1 MVTRLPW
8 LFGDPESDPLE
19 AALPA
24 MFAVCILTL
33 MIPLALLTVLVVAL
47 AAVGNAMLPPT

>member
-1 MVTRLPW
+1 MTRLPW
-8 LFGDPESDPLE
+8 LFGDPDDDPLE

-33 MIPLALLTVLVVAL
+33 MIPLALLTVLVVTL
-47 AAVGNAMLPPT
+47 AAVGNAMLPTT

>member
-1 MVTRLPW
+1 MTRLPW
-8 LFGDPESDPLE
+8 LFGDPGGDPLE

-47 AAVGNAMLPPT
+47 AAVGNAMLPTT